1 MCVSCKGGLVKK
13 RRKSG
18 KTGIVG
24 QTAEQYPMEDRVLK
38 AAARFMGE
46 ELLPLLGVE
55 GVVKRVA
62 PTEAVFL
69 EVKDFLADFNYEM
82 ADGTW
87 KRLEFESDS
96 ISAEDLRR
104 FRAWEAVVSYQ
115 YKTEVSTCVLCS
127 SEAQVLRD
135 SLTEGMNTYRVQI
148 VRMKDRNADRM
159 IEELEEKQRKEA
171 LDREELLNV
180 LLTLLMGGEMSR
192 KERVERSFGILGRE
206 EERVGREEMARMQS
220 VLYALA
226 MKFLAVEE
234 VKEIKEM
241 MAMTLMGQMLMEDG
255 IAKGIKRGIEQGI
268 EQGLERGIEQG
279 IEQGEFKTLLS
290 LIEDGF
296 LTKKEAAAR
305 KGMTVEQFQGKLME
319 LKLI

>member
-24 QTAEQYPMEDRVLK
+24 QTAEHYPMEDRVLK

-96 ISAEDLRR
+96 ISTEDLRR

-127 SEAQVLRD
+127 SEAKVLRD

-159 IEELEEKQRKEA
+159 IEELEEKQKKEA

-192 KERVERSFGILGRE
+192 KERVERSFGILVHRCTNS
-206 EERVGREEMARMQS
+206 RVNSTCYPCLLHACEASRRHH
-220 VLYALA
+220 YAVA
-226 MKFLAVEE
+226 SQ
-234 VKEIKEM
+234 
-241 MAMTLMGQMLMEDG
+241 TH
-255 IAKGIKRGIEQGI
+255 
-268 EQGLERGIEQG
+268 
-279 IEQGEFKTLLS
+279 S
-290 LIEDGF
+290 
-296 LTKKEAAAR
+296 
-305 KGMTVEQFQGKLME
+305 
-319 LKLI
+319 

>member
-24 QTAEQYPMEDRVLK
+24 QTAEHYPMEDRVLK

-148 VRMKDRNADRM
+148 VRMKDRNADHM

-255 IAKGIKRGIEQGI
+255 IAKGI
-268 EQGLERGIEQG
+268 EQGLER
-279 IEQGEFKTLLS
+279 GEFKTLLS

>member
-24 QTAEQYPMEDRVLK
+24 QTAEHYPMEDRVLK

-96 ISAEDLRR
+96 ISTEDLRR

-127 SEAQVLRD
+127 SEAKVLRD

-148 VRMKDRNADRM
+148 VRMKDRNADCM

-206 EERVGREEMARMQS
+206 EARVGREEMARMQS

-255 IAKGIKRGIEQGI
+255 IAKGI
-268 EQGLERGIEQG
+268 EQGLER
-279 IEQGEFKTLLS
+279 GEFKTLLS

>member
-24 QTAEQYPMEDRVLK
+24 QTAEHYPMEDRVLK

-69 EVKDFLADFNYEM
+69 GVKDFLADFNYET

-127 SEAQVLRD
+127 SEAKVLRD

-192 KERVERSFGILGRE
+192 KERVERSFGILVHRCTNS
-206 EERVGREEMARMQS
+206 RVNSTCYPCPLHACEASRRHH
-220 VLYALA
+220 YAVA
-226 MKFLAVEE
+226 SQ
-234 VKEIKEM
+234 
-241 MAMTLMGQMLMEDG
+241 TH
-255 IAKGIKRGIEQGI
+255 
-268 EQGLERGIEQG
+268 
-279 IEQGEFKTLLS
+279 S
-290 LIEDGF
+290 
-296 LTKKEAAAR
+296 
-305 KGMTVEQFQGKLME
+305 
-319 LKLI
+319 

>member
-1 MCVSCKGGLVKK
+1 M
-13 RRKSG
+13 
-18 KTGIVG
+18 
-24 QTAEQYPMEDRVLK
+24 
-38 AAARFMGE
+38 
-46 ELLPLLGVE
+46 
-55 GVVKRVA
+55 
-62 PTEAVFL
+62 

-96 ISAEDLRR
+96 ISTEDLRR

-127 SEAQVLRD
+127 SEAKVLWD

-255 IAKGIKRGIEQGI
+255 IAKGIEQGIEQGIAKGI
-268 EQGLERGIEQG
+268 EQGLER
-279 IEQGEFKTLLS
+279 GEFKTLLS

-296 LTKKEAAAR
+296 LTKKEAATR